1 MGFACK
7 RGPRTGLLSAV
18 TVGAKNAYRPPF
30 AARDVRKSEGMVR
43 VCRHSIVALAAVLP
57 LSVTFAGQ
65 VQALAAKEPNKLAA
79 HRAIYEMTLDDARTA
94 SGITGIDGRMVFEFT
109 GSECDGY
116 SLNMRMVTQMTDSQ
130 GQTNLTDLRSSTWE
144 QGDGQKFRFQSS
156 QYVNDKLGDVTM
168 GRAVRETP
176 NEAVKVKLS
185 QPGHA
190 ELNLTGSVLF
200 PTQHSLALID
210 AAQAGQAIFQARIYD
225 GSEKGRKVYDT
236 TAFIGTLV
244 GPGGDA
250 KLEDAA
256 KDKGLGELAS
266 WPVSIGYF
274 EPKAGDLTPSY
285 QIDFRLYENGVSRE
299 LVIDYGDFSIHGT
312 LTALE
317 YLKAPECGDA
327 KKHP

>member
-1 MGFACK
+1 MVGSS
-7 RGPRTGLLSAV
+7 RWRVLLL
-18 TVGAKNAYRPPF
+18 P
-30 AARDVRKSEGMVR
+30 
-43 VCRHSIVALAAVLP
+43 LAAP
-57 LSVTFAGQ
+57 LIGGAFASHA
-65 VQALAAKEPNKLAA
+65 QALAAKEPNKLVA

-144 QGDGQKFRFQSS
+144 QGDGQKFRFQSA
-156 QYVNDKLGDVTM
+156 QYLNDKLGDVTM
-168 GRAVRETP
+168 GRAVREPP

-185 QPGHA
+185 QPSRA
-190 ELNLTGSVLF
+190 ELNLSGQVLF

-210 AAQAGQAIFQARIYD
+210 AARTGQALFQAKIYD

-236 TAFIGTLV
+236 TAFIGGKVAAGT
-244 GPGGDA
+244 DA
-250 KLEDAA
+250 DKLEQTA
-256 KDKGLGELAS
+256 KDKGLGALAS

-274 EPKAGDLTPSY
+274 EPKGGDLTPSY

-299 LVIDYGDFSIHGT
+299 LLIDYGDFSIHGT

-317 YLKAPECGDA
+317 YLKATECY
-327 KKHP
+327 

>member
-1 MGFACK
+1 
-7 RGPRTGLLSAV
+7 
-18 TVGAKNAYRPPF
+18 
-30 AARDVRKSEGMVR
+30 MVR
-43 VCRHSIVALAAVLP
+43 FGLRLALVLLAVPLFGGPLADRALA
-57 LSVTFAGQ
+57 FAG
-65 VQALAAKEPNKLAA
+65 KEPNKLVA
-79 HRAIYEMTLDDARTA
+79 HRAIYEMTLDDARSA

-144 QGDGQKFRFQSS
+144 QGDGQKFRFQSA
-156 QYVNDKLGDVTM
+156 QYLNDKLGDVTM

-185 QPGHA
+185 QPA
-190 ELNLTGSVLF
+190 TDELNLSGPLLF
-200 PTQHSLALID
+200 PTQHSLALIE
-210 AAQAGQAIFQARIYD
+210 AARTGQGLFQARVYD

-236 TAFIGTLV
+236 TAFIGTEV
-244 GPGGDA
+244 QPGVDA
-250 KLEDAA
+250 KLETVA

-274 EPKAGDLTPSY
+274 EAKGGDLTPSY

-299 LVIDYGDFSIHGT
+299 LLIDYGDFSIHGT
-312 LTALE
+312 LTSLE
-317 YLKAPECGDA
+317 YLKAPECR
-327 KKHP
+327 

>member
-1 MGFACK
+1 MVEFFQ
-7 RGPRTGLLSAV
+7 RL
-18 TVGAKNAYRPPF
+18 AY
-30 AARDVRKSEGMVR
+30 G
-43 VCRHSIVALAAVLP
+43 LAAGAL
-57 LSVTFAGQ
+57 LGGAFAGQ
-65 VQALAAKEPNKLAA
+65 AHALAAKEPNKLAA
-79 HRAIYEMTLDDARTA
+79 HRAIYEMTLDDARSA

-144 QGDGQKFRFQSS
+144 QGDGQKFRFQSA
-156 QYVNDKLGDVTM
+156 QYLNDKLGDVTM

-176 NEAVKVKLS
+176 KEVVKVKLS
-185 QPGHA
+185 QPANA
-190 ELNLTGSVLF
+190 ELDLSGPVLF

-210 AAQAGQAIFQARIYD
+210 AARAGRTLFQARIYD

-236 TAFIGTLV
+236 TAFIGTMV
-244 GPGGDA
+244 GPGADGA
-250 KLEDAA
+250 LEAVA

-274 EPKAGDLTPSY
+274 EPKGGDLIPSY

-299 LVIDYGDFSIHGT
+299 LFIDYGDFSIHGT

-317 YLKAPECGDA
+317 YLKAPACSGT
-327 KKHP
+327 PQRP